1 MPKLSSEFL
10 NYLSLHPSNSAEGQ
24 MAESPSDRLPSLSDM
39 SRELG
44 VSVSILREQ
53 LEVAK
58 AIGLVEVRPRTGI
71 RRLSYSFLPA
81 VRQSLSFA
89 VATDWSYFLAYSDL
103 RNHIEA
109 AYWDEAARKL
119 DQKDHAYL
127 RSLLARAWEKL
138 RGKPIQ
144 IPHDEH
150 RHLHLAIYSRL
161 NNPFV
166 TGLLE
171 AYWEA
176 YESVGLNL
184 YADYRYLQQVWK
196 YHEQMV
202 DAIVQ
207 GDFDKG
213 YQALVQHR
221 DMLYQLPIPLKK
233 KESSGISTLKPKPR

>member
-1 MPKLSSEFL
+1 MPKLSSDFL
-10 NYLSLHPSNSAEGQ
+10 NYLALHPSSSSNGQ
-24 MAESPSDRLPSLSDM
+24 MDENQSDRLPSLSDM
-39 SRELG
+39 SKELG

-58 AIGLVEVRPRTGI
+58 AIGLVDVRPRTGI
-71 RRLSYSFLPA
+71 RRLVYSFLPA

-89 VATDWSYFLAYSDL
+89 IATDWSYFLSYSDL

-109 AYWDEAARKL
+109 AYWYEAARKL
-119 DQKDHAYL
+119 THEDHAYL
-127 RSLLARAWEKL
+127 LQLLTHAWEKL
-138 RGKPIQ
+138 RGQPIQ

-150 RHLHLAIYSRL
+150 RCLHLTIYSRL

-176 YESVGLNL
+176 YETVGLNL
-184 YADYRYLQQVWK
+184 YADYSYLQQVWN

-202 DAIVQ
+202 DAILQ
-207 GDFDKG
+207 GDFEKG

-233 KESSGISTLKPKPR
+233 EESSGISTQKSKTR